1 MTGTAGGWFAPMPP
15 WPSGAAWIGGQYCPV
30 EDAKISVLD
39 LGVTRSDAA
48 YDVVH
53 VWRRRFYRLND
64 HLDRF
69 TASMARLRLDPG
81 HDRAEIETILHGCVR
96 MAGLREAYV
105 SMTCTR
111 GRVAAGSRDLRS
123 ARATFY
129 CYAVPFVWICTPQ
142 QQAAGVSMRI
152 SDVTRIPSQSVDPTV
167 KNYHWLDMDVAQL
180 EAYDHDAQLVVL
192 RDASGAIAEGP
203 GYNVFA
209 HVDGRWLTPASGTL
223 QGITRRSVI
232 EIADETGEPV
242 EQGRL
247 TADDLHR
254 AAEVLVTS
262 TAGGIMPVT
271 AVDAKPVGTGLPGP
285 LTAKLQDQYWRR
297 HEDPR
302 FSTPVRYDEN
312 G

>member
-1 MTGTAGGWFAPMPP
+1 MSGTAGGWFAPMPP
-15 WPSGAAWIGGQYCPV
+15 WPSGAAWIGGQFCPI

-53 VWRRRFYRLND
+53 VWRRRFYRLDD

-81 HDRAEIETILHGCVR
+81 CGRAEIEAALHGCVR
-96 MAGLREAYV
+96 LAGLREAYV

-111 GRVAAGSRDLRS
+111 GRVTAGSRDLRT

-142 QQAAGVSMRI
+142 QQAEGVSMRI
-152 SDVTRIPSQSVDPTV
+152 SDMTRIPPQSVDPTV

-192 RDASGAIAEGP
+192 RDASGAITEGP

-209 HVDGRWLTPASGTL
+209 HTGGRWLTPVSGTL

-232 EIADETGEPV
+232 EIADEAGEPV
-242 EQGRL
+242 EQGPL
-247 TADDLHR
+247 TADDLRR

-262 TAGGIMPVT
+262 TAGGVMPVT
-271 AVDAKPVGTGLPGP
+271 KVDGKPVGDGLPGP
-285 LTAKLQDQYWRR
+285 LTAKLQDLYWRR

-302 FSTPVRYDEN
+302 FSTPVRYDEP

>member
-15 WPSGAAWIGGQYCPV
+15 WPSGAAWIGGQFCPI

-53 VWRRRFYRLND
+53 VWRRRFYRLDD

-81 HDRAEIETILHGCVR
+81 CDRAAIEAALHGCVR
-96 MAGLREAYV
+96 LAGLREAYV

-111 GRVAAGSRDLRS
+111 GRVAPGSRDLRT

-142 QQAAGVSMRI
+142 QQAEGVSMRI
-152 SDVTRIPSQSVDPTV
+152 SDVTRIPPQSVDPTV
-167 KNYHWLDMDVAQL
+167 KNYHWLDMDVAL
-180 EAYDHDAQLVVL
+180 LDAYDHDAQLVVL
-192 RDASGAIAEGP
+192 RDASGAITEGP

-209 HVDGRWLTPASGTL
+209 RVDGRWLTPADGTL
-223 QGITRRSVI
+223 RGITRRSVL
-232 EIADETGEPV
+232 EIADEAGEPV
-242 EQGRL
+242 EQCQL
-247 TADDLHR
+247 TADDLRR
-254 AAEVLVTS
+254 ATEVLITS

-271 AVDAKPVGTGLPGP
+271 TVDGKPVGDGRPGP

-297 HEDPR
+297 HEDPQ
-302 FSTPVRYDEN
+302 FSTPVRYDERD
-312 G
+312 